1 MAVWDGVVACD
12 LFLAGLGAGAF
23 LLSILAGWAPGGSKK
38 IRLIGSI
45 VGPVAVAA
53 GALTLMIDASA
64 GLGDPVRFFYLVTN
78 LGSPMTWGVICLSLF
93 LAVSVISLVVQ
104 LCKKDVPR
112 ALDVLGIVCAAGV
125 ATYTGV
131 LLGYSASYPL
141 WNLAVLPFLF
151 VCSAALTGFAFVS
164 AVAYFVARDELE
176 GIAFLPKVE
185 AALPALVGLFLIVLL
200 AVTATTGGEAGSV
213 AATATVQG
221 MLAGSNALVFWL
233 GAVACGVAVP
243 LVAGIVR
250 LRSADHRAT
259 TLALVGYVAACV
271 GGFALRYVI
280 VVAAVGMSMGAGF

>member
-38 IRLIGSI
+38 VRLIGSI

-53 GALTLMIDASA
+53 GALTLMIDARA

>member
-23 LLSILAGWAPGGSKK
+23 LLSILAGRPPGGSKK

-53 GALTLMIDASA
+53 GALTLMIDARA

-164 AVAYFVARDELE
+164 AVAYFAARDELE

>member
-53 GALTLMIDASA
+53 GALTLMIDARA

-164 AVAYFVARDELE
+164 AVAYFAARDELE

-259 TLALVGYVAACV
+259 ALALVGYVAACV

>member
-53 GALTLMIDASA
+53 GALTLMIDARA

-164 AVAYFVARDELE
+164 AVAYFAARDELE

-200 AVTATTGGEAGSV
+200 AVTAITGGEAGSV